1 MNLQKGTFVVLKPHE
16 TKFIDLA
23 NPKAIL
29 EQELTH
35 YSVLHKGDT
44 INITYGNREYAID
57 IVSCKPDDQI
67 CCVEADIEVEF

>member
-1 MNLQKGTFVVLKPHE
+1 LLRNMNLEKGTFIKIKPHE
-16 TKFIDLA
+16 TDFINLA

-44 INITYGNREYAID
+44 ISI
-57 IVSCKPDDQI
+57 
-67 CCVEADIEVEF
+67 